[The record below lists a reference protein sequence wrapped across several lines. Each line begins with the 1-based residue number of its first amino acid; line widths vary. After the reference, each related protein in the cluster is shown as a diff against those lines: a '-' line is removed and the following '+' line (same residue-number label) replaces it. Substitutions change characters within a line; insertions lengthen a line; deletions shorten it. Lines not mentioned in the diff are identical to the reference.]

1 MAQQTIDIG
10 SAPNDGTGDPI
21 RDAFDK
27 CNDNFTELY
36 GSLAGLL
43 DFQGATDCSA
53 NPNYPAAS
61 QGDIYIVSVAGKIG
75 GASGKVVEVGD
86 FYLALADNAG
96 GTEASVGTSWAV
108 LQANITGG
116 SVISELDDIPDV
128 NAPTPAAGDV
138 LTWDDTPGEWVA
150 QALPGAGAFVIG
162 DATDVDTT
170 GAASGN
176 VLTYDGAQW
185 EPVAPSGGAAWAELD
200 YYDITASGAI
210 ASRVVDVTGYNELL
224 ILGLDVTLAGSGWR
238 AVTLSDDGG
247 ATYYEASTDYDG
259 ISTTGTV
266 STGDVGLL
274 MHSTAS
280 AAARIGQVHICNLQ
294 NGRSVVTA
302 LTPTR
307 GTLVALFRTSSSP
320 IDFIKIVGTTSSTT
334 MTVTNM
340 TGGQLIVY
348 AR

>member
-75 GASGKVVEVGD
+75 GASGKDVEVGD
-86 FYLALADNAG
+86 FYLAIADNAG

-128 NAPTPAAGDV
+128 NAPTPADGDF
-138 LTWDDTPGEWVA
+138 LMWDSTPGEWV
-150 QALPGAGAFVIG
+150 PGTPAGGVTDLDDLSDVNLTGQTSG
-162 DATDVDTT
+162 D
-170 GAASGN
+170 
-176 VLTYDGAQW
+176 VLTYDGAEWVPQ
-185 EPVAPSGGAAWAELD
+185 APSGGDLGALHVQDQKASTTD
-200 YYDITASGAI
+200 GGTFTSGAWQTRTLNTSVLNTI
-210 ASRVVDVTGYNELL
+210 SGASLSSNQITLDAGTYEVVATAQGFRVNRHQAKLYNVTDAADTF
-224 ILGLDVTLAGSGWR
+224 LGTSEFADSGADGSGSVSLVR
-238 AVTLSDDGG
+238 GRFTIAGTKVFELRHRC
-247 ATYYEASTDYDG
+247 E
-259 ISTTGTV
+259 TTGTTTGFGVQTAWGTNIYSDVFIRKV
-266 STGDVGLL
+266 S
-274 MHSTAS
+274 
-280 AAARIGQVHICNLQ
+280 
-294 NGRSVVTA
+294 
-302 LTPTR
+302 
-307 GTLVALFRTSSSP
+307 
-320 IDFIKIVGTTSSTT
+320 
-334 MTVTNM
+334 
-340 TGGQLIVY
+340 
-348 AR
+348 